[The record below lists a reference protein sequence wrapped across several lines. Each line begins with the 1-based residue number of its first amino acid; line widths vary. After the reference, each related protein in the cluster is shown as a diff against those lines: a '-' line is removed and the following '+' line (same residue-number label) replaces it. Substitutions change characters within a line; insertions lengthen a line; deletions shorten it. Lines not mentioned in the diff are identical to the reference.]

1 MAFFAVIDYLTTFVT
16 SMGILYIVPTP
27 VGNLE
32 DMTMR
37 AIRILKE
44 VDLILAEDTRTSGI
58 LLKHFDIKNRLMSH
72 HKFNEHGTA
81 DGIVER
87 LKTGQNVALISD
99 AGTPGISD
107 PGFYLAREAANAG
120 IEVQTL
126 PGPTACIPAIVSS
139 GLPCDRF
146 CFEGFLPQKKG
157 RQTRLLSLQAE
168 TRTMVFYES
177 PYRLLKT
184 LQQFAEF
191 FGEERQVSVA
201 REISKVHEEHV
212 RGSLKEVIEHFTV
225 TEPRGEIVIVLAGAD
240 AKANKKN
247 KGINNMK
254 QFLLLVAGA
263 FMLTLTGCKQGKP
276 QSGLAD
282 MAQTDSLQRIIA
294 QKDDEVNDM
303 MATLNEIQ
311 EGFRE
316 INEAENRVSIVKDG
330 EGANKS
336 QQIRENIQ
344 FISQTMKRNRELI
357 AKLRN
362 QVSQSS
368 MQGTQMQSTIENLV
382 KQLDEKDQQLQQLRA
397 ELDAKDIHI
406 SELDETINNL
416 NTNVNNLASESN
428 SKSQTISAQ
437 DKQLNTAWY
446 VFGTKKELK
455 EQRILDDGK
464 VLQANFNKSY
474 FTKIDIRVD
483 NTIKLYSKSAK
494 VMTTHPSSSYTLTT
508 DANKQYVLRIT
519 NPNLFWS
526 TSKYLVILVK

>member
-1 MAFFAVIDYLTTFVT
+1 
-16 SMGILYIVPTP
+16 
-27 VGNLE
+27 
-32 DMTMR
+32 
-37 AIRILKE
+37 
-44 VDLILAEDTRTSGI
+44 
-58 LLKHFDIKNRLMSH
+58 
-72 HKFNEHGTA
+72 
-81 DGIVER
+81 
-87 LKTGQNVALISD
+87 
-99 AGTPGISD
+99 
-107 PGFYLAREAANAG
+107 
-120 IEVQTL
+120 
-126 PGPTACIPAIVSS
+126 
-139 GLPCDRF
+139 
-146 CFEGFLPQKKG
+146 
-157 RQTRLLSLQAE
+157 
-168 TRTMVFYES
+168 
-177 PYRLLKT
+177 
-184 LQQFAEF
+184 
-191 FGEERQVSVA
+191 
-201 REISKVHEEHV
+201 
-212 RGSLKEVIEHFTV
+212 
-225 TEPRGEIVIVLAGAD
+225 
-240 AKANKKN
+240 
-247 KGINNMK
+247 MK